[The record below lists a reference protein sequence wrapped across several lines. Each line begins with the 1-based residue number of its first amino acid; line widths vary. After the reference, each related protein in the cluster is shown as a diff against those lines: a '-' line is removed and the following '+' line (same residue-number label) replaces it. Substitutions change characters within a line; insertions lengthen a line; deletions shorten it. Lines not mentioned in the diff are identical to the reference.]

1 VCFVEL
7 VTQARYSAPG
17 DYGGVTLHTPGPAFG
32 RLDLLGNFVDVS
44 VQRLQQ
50 LSRLRRIG
58 VIDHVGIIASTA
70 VGRAPWPTVTELI
83 AWPGDIFQP
92 RCEPCPGNDPA
103 VAY

>member
-1 VCFVEL
+1 VCFVQL
-7 VTQARYSAPG
+7 VTQARHSAPG
-17 DYGGVTLHTPGPAFG
+17 DHGGVTLHTPGPAFG
-32 RLDLLGNFVDVS
+32 GFDLFGDFVDVS

-70 VGRAPWPTVTELI
+70 VERAPWPTVTDPI
-83 AWPGDIFQP
+83 AWPGDISDP
-92 RCEPCPGNDPA
+92 RCRPCSGNDPA